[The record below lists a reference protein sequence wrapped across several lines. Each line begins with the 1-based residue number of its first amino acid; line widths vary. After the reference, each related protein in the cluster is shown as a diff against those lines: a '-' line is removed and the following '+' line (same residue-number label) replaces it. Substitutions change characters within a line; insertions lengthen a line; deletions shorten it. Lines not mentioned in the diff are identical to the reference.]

1 MRSAKI
7 VVPNTFAG
15 LGHSAPGGLGHDD
28 VFFDL
33 WIKGLGHFTGRAGH
47 REGERLAPGPNQFSK
62 LALGLGHLRAVVDV
76 PSQDPIPGAIGDAHN
91 VAGYAWLAME
101 QIEFEHALFSFSVIR
116 ASDPVITL
124 DFPGVGIIVST
135 GRDGLCLAYSIL
147 AWSRRVSLMVSIHAP
162 NEGSDLAARAF
173 DSEINQSVA
182 VLAMIESHFRSSV
195 RRFRCGPGRSQ
206 RGYTARPG

>member
-62 LALGLGHLRAVVDV
+62 LRWASATCARLSTSQVRTRSPERSAMRIMWLDMLGLRWNRLSLTMVFF
-76 PSQDPIPGAIGDAHN
+76 P
-91 VAGYAWLAME
+91 
-101 QIEFEHALFSFSVIR
+101 FLFSGHPTR
-116 ASDPVITL
+116 
-124 DFPGVGIIVST
+124 
-135 GRDGLCLAYSIL
+135 
-147 AWSRRVSLMVSIHAP
+147 
-162 NEGSDLAARAF
+162 E
-173 DSEINQSVA
+173 
-182 VLAMIESHFRSSV
+182 
-195 RRFRCGPGRSQ
+195 
-206 RGYTARPG
+206 